1 MYEPVQQR
9 FKNPITR
16 LTKAVIIMATY
27 DKTMS
32 EKTDT
37 QPADDVQTAQDV
49 MVEFRNVKKVFQ
61 DDDGH
66 DVVAIEDVN
75 LKIKDGEFLV
85 LVGPSGCGKTTTLR
99 SIAGLEDP
107 TEGELL
113 IDDENVVGLPPRERG
128 IAMVFQNYAL
138 YPHKTVRENMAF
150 PLEVRKF
157 PEGEIEE
164 RVERTAETLSID
176 DLLDRKPS
184 QLSGGQQQRVA
195 LGRAMVR
202 EPKVFLLDEPLSNL
216 DAKLRTQM
224 RTELLE
230 LQRQVEKTHIY
241 VTHDQA
247 EAMTLG
253 DRVAVLNNGHIQQ
266 VAPPQELYD
275 NPTNRF
281 VAGFIGDPPMNFF
294 EVELG
299 DANGGI
305 HVSGDFFEIT
315 IPSEGRFSNV
325 DLETVRNPVLGIRP
339 EDLHLPSRMN
349 EEEVEIYD
357 DIEAYVRVIESMGS
371 DQFVTFTGTA
381 DEDTI
386 GDDDNDYSA
395 RVSPDAPINEGER
408 VRFAFNLG
416 KAHLFD
422 GVTGENVLYAE

>member
-1 MYEPVQQR
+1 M
-9 FKNPITR
+9 
-16 LTKAVIIMATY
+16 TKATETQTEAEEQAT
-27 DKTMS
+27 
-32 EKTDT
+32 E
-37 QPADDVQTAQDV
+37 DV
-49 MVEFRNVKKVFQ
+49 MVEFRNVKKIFQ
-61 DDDGH
+61 DDGGN

-75 LKIKDGEFLV
+75 LQIEDGEFLV

-99 SIAGLEDP
+99 SIAGLEEP

-113 IDDENVVGLPPRERG
+113 IDNRDVIGLPPRERG

-157 PEGEIEE
+157 PEDEIQD
-164 RVERTAETLSID
+164 RVERTAETLSIG

-253 DRVAVLNNGHIQQ
+253 DRVAVLNDGRIQQ

-275 NPTNRF
+275 NPTNLF

-294 EVELG
+294 DVELTEV
-299 DANGGI
+299 DGGI
-305 HVSGDFFEIT
+305 QAASDFFEIT
-315 IPSEGRFSNV
+315 LPTEGRFADV
-325 DLETVRNPVLGIRP
+325 DPESITDPVLGIRP

-349 EEEVEIYD
+349 EAEVSVYD
-357 DIEAYVRVIESMGS
+357 VIEAYVRVIESMGS

-381 DEDTI
+381 DENTI
-386 GDDDNDYSA
+386 GEDENDYSA
-395 RVSPDAPINEGER
+395 RVSPDAPIKEAEQ
-408 VRFAFNLG
+408 VQFALNLE

-422 GVTGENVLYAE
+422 GRTGENVLHTE

>member
-1 MYEPVQQR
+1 MTE
-9 FKNPITR
+9 
-16 LTKAVIIMATY
+16 ATE
-27 DKTMS
+27 TQM
-32 EKTDT
+32 EAEEQTTDN
-37 QPADDVQTAQDV
+37 V
-49 MVEFRNVKKVFQ
+49 MVEFRNVKKIFQ
-61 DDDGH
+61 DDDGN

-75 LKIKDGEFLV
+75 LQIEDGEFLV

-99 SIAGLEDP
+99 SIAGLEEP
-107 TEGELL
+107 TEGDLL
-113 IDDENVVGLPPRERG
+113 IDNRDVIGLPPRERG

-157 PEGEIEE
+157 PEDEIQE
-164 RVERTAETLSID
+164 RVERTAETLSIG

-253 DRVAVLNNGHIQQ
+253 DRVAVLNDGRIQQ

-275 NPTNRF
+275 NPANLF

-294 EVELG
+294 DVELTEG
-299 DANGGI
+299 DGGI
-305 HVSGDFFEIT
+305 QAASDFFEIT
-315 IPSEGRFSNV
+315 LPTDGRFANV
-325 DLETVRNPVLGIRP
+325 DSESITDPVLGIRP
-339 EDLHLPSRMN
+339 EDLHLPSRMT
-349 EEEVEIYD
+349 EAEVSLYD
-357 DIEAYVRVIESMGS
+357 VIEAYVRVIESMGS

-381 DEDTI
+381 DENTI
-386 GDDDNDYSA
+386 GDEENDYSA
-395 RVSPDAPINEGER
+395 RVSPDAPIKEAEH
-408 VRFAFNLG
+408 VQFALNLE
-416 KAHLFD
+416 KTHLFD
-422 GVTGENVLYAE
+422 GRTGENVLHTE

>member
-1 MYEPVQQR
+1 MDNAIERRTQHDERRTRGTIMTSNSKKMTNETDAQAADQGQSEDYE
-9 FKNPITR
+9 
-16 LTKAVIIMATY
+16 
-27 DKTMS
+27 
-32 EKTDT
+32 
-37 QPADDVQTAQDV
+37 
-49 MVEFRNVKKVFQ
+49 MVEFRNVKKIFQ
-61 DDDGH
+61 DDDGN

-75 LKIKDGEFLV
+75 LRIKDGEFLV

-113 IDDENVVGLPPRERG
+113 IDGRDVVGLPPRERG

-138 YPHKTVRENMAF
+138 YPHLTVRENMEF
-150 PLEVRKF
+150 PLDVRKY
-157 PEGEIEE
+157 PEDEIEDL
-164 RVERTAETLSID
+164 VERTAETLSIH

-202 EPKVFLLDEPLSNL
+202 DPKVFLLDEPLSNL

-230 LQRQVEKTHIY
+230 LQKQVEKTHIY

-253 DRVAVLNNGHIQQ
+253 DRVAVLNDGRIQQ

-275 NPTNRF
+275 DPVNLF

-294 EVELG
+294 DVELSTTE
-299 DANGGI
+299 GGYRA
-305 HVSGDFFEIT
+305 SGEFFEIT
-315 IPSEGRFSNV
+315 LPGDGRFTEINPAAIT
-325 DLETVRNPVLGIRP
+325 DPVLGIRP
-339 EDLHLPSRMN
+339 EDLHLPNRMN
-349 EEEVEIYD
+349 SEEVEVYD
-357 DIEAYVRVIESMGS
+357 VIEAYVRVIESMGS
-371 DQFVTFTGTA
+371 DQFLTFTGTP

-386 GDDDNDYSA
+386 GDDANEHSA
-395 RVSPDAPINEGER
+395 RVSPDAPIKEDER
-408 VRFAFNLG
+408 VEFALNLE

-422 GVTGENVLYAE
+422 GASGENVLHTE

>member
-1 MYEPVQQR
+1 M
-9 FKNPITR
+9 
-16 LTKAVIIMATY
+16 TKATETQTEADEQAT
-27 DKTMS
+27 
-32 EKTDT
+32 E
-37 QPADDVQTAQDV
+37 DV
-49 MVEFRNVKKVFQ
+49 MVEFRNVKKIFQ
-61 DDDGH
+61 DDGGN

-75 LKIKDGEFLV
+75 LQIEDGEFLV

-99 SIAGLEDP
+99 SIAGLEEP

-113 IDDENVVGLPPRERG
+113 IDNRDVIGLPPRERG

-157 PEGEIEE
+157 PEDEIQD
-164 RVERTAETLSID
+164 RVERTAETLSIG

-253 DRVAVLNNGHIQQ
+253 DRVAVLNDGRIQQ

-275 NPTNRF
+275 NPTNLF

-294 EVELG
+294 DVELTEV
-299 DANGGI
+299 DGGI
-305 HVSGDFFEIT
+305 QAASDFFEIT
-315 IPSEGRFSNV
+315 LPPEGRFADIDPESIT
-325 DLETVRNPVLGIRP
+325 DPVLGIRP

-349 EEEVEIYD
+349 EAEVSVYD
-357 DIEAYVRVIESMGS
+357 VIEAYVRVIESMGS

-381 DEDTI
+381 DENTI
-386 GDDDNDYSA
+386 GEDENDYSA
-395 RVSPDAPINEGER
+395 RVSPDAPIKEAEQ
-408 VRFAFNLG
+408 VQFALNLE

-422 GVTGENVLYAE
+422 GRTGENVLHTE